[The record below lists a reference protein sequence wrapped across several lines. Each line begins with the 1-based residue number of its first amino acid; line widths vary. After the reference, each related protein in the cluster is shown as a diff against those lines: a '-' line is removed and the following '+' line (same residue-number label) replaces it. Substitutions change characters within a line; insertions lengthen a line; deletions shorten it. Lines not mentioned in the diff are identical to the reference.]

1 MKFWARKIVPLLLG
15 IWVAVYALPSAAEPK
30 LTLSQY
36 PKVYRDSGI
45 IRVTFV
51 SITAAKK
58 QALIEVIGTGTPL
71 DGKVFRYDEKNQG
84 HVDTYVMQY
93 DGSEATRLLV
103 EPGYWSKGVGLL
115 IPDREETMPLYFD
128 EKLSRRARVS
138 RIAERYEKD
147 KELQARLAKF
157 DRTRREAQLGKEVA
171 EAVLV
176 FSKNCGSQI
185 KVVIDWKSFSDE
197 LLRKATM
204 ASFCGRP
211 IERLAVQ
218 CGTSE
223 NNRKTIEGKIETI
236 RCAYGPQFKID
247 LTGKVIDLS
256 VDPLVPI
263 QENSIT
269 EFLRAQF

>member
-1 MKFWARKIVPLLLG
+1 M
-15 IWVAVYALPSAAEPK
+15 S
-30 LTLSQY
+30 LSQY
-36 PKVYRDSGI
+36 PKVYRGLGD

-84 HVDTYVMQY
+84 HVDAYVMQY

-115 IPDREETMPLYFD
+115 IPEREDIISLNFD
-128 EKLSRRARVS
+128 EKLSRRASVN
-138 RIAERYEKD
+138 RIAQRYERDKD
-147 KELQARLAKF
+147 FQASLAKF
-157 DRTRREAQLGKEVA
+157 DRTRREGQLGKEIA
-171 EAVLV
+171 EAALG
-176 FSKNCGSQI
+176 FSKNCGVQI
-185 KVVIDWKSFSDE
+185 KVMIDWTSFSDD

-211 IERLAVQ
+211 VERLALQ

-223 NNRKTIEGKIETI
+223 NSRKTIEGKIEAI
-236 RCAYGPQFKID
+236 RCAYGPHFKID
-247 LTGKVIDLS
+247 LTSKVVELS
-256 VDPLVPI
+256 VDPLIPI
-263 QENSIT
+263 QEKSIT
-269 EFLRAQF
+269 EFIRAQL